1 MLGDPPID
9 DAHCVDR
16 LEAHL
21 PAGSRNTEEVA
32 EMGAVISLK
41 RRDHITVGLLP
52 MDVRGE
58 VGKCVPQPAVK
69 FEHASL
75 IRLTAW
81 LRCMIMEIIGEQF
94 VEQLPITTAL
104 HFDRVAADN
113 RLGGLADTVRHHY
126 LHLRLEFDTA
136 EHDQFE
142 PGSHE
147 PQTSN

>member
-1 MLGDPPID
+1 
-9 DAHCVDR
+9 
-16 LEAHL
+16 
-21 PAGSRNTEEVA
+21 
-32 EMGAVISLK
+32 
-41 RRDHITVGLLP
+41 
-52 MDVRGE
+52 MDLRSE

-81 LRCMIMEIIGEQF
+81 LRRMIMEIIGEQF
-94 VEQLPITTAL
+94 VEQLPITPAL

-136 EHDQFE
+136 DRMISSSQDLTNLECQTEGAARHDSRPPKRSGGQ
-142 PGSHE
+142 GGD
-147 PQTSN
+147 